1 MPAHDW
7 SRVTA
12 GIFHHFHGAWI
23 VALSDALNQGVL
35 PSRYYALAEQSLGDA
50 GPDVLALE
58 RRDLDD
64 APLAGGLALA
74 VEKPKVQRIVAAEND
89 AWLSRQKRLVIRH
102 ASDNRMVA
110 VIEIVSHA
118 NKSNSNALR
127 LFVRKSIEF
136 LRRGI
141 HLLIVDVQPP
151 TRRDPHGIHGAI
163 WAALGEAEYEAPP
176 DKPLTLV
183 SYTAGE
189 IKTAYIE
196 PAAVGDA
203 LADMPLFLDEEHY
216 VRVPLEATG
225 QVAWN
230 RVPERWRGVVEP

>member
-1 MPAHDW
+1 MPVHDW

-23 VALSDALNQGVL
+23 FALAESLNHGIL
-35 PSRYYALAEQSLGDA
+35 PRRFYALAKSTREDTLPG
-50 GPDVLALE
+50 
-58 RRDLDD
+58 
-64 APLAGGLALA
+64 
-74 VEKPKVQRIVAAEND
+74 QRIQD
-89 AWLSRQKRLVIRH
+89 RLVIRH
-102 ASDNRMVA
+102 ASDDRMVA
-110 VIEIVSHA
+110 VIEIVSQA
-118 NKSNSNALR
+118 NKSNSNALN

-136 LRRGI
+136 LGRGI

-183 SYTAGE
+183 SYAAGN

-196 PAAVGDA
+196 PFAVGDA

-216 VRVPLEATG
+216 VRVPLETTS
-225 QVAWN
+225 VEAWN
-230 RVPERWRGVVEP
+230 DVPERWRSVIKA